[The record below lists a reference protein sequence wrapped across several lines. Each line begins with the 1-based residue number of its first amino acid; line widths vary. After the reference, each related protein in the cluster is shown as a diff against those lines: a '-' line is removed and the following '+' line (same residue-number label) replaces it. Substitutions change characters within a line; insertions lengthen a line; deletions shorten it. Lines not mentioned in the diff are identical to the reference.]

1 MQQEYYFVESP
12 EEKSQLEDNAML
24 KFIFPQKIENFDN
37 IEDIDIERLYFVKD
51 SIPQKSSTQNESVHK
66 EESLNELVLLDDYEA
81 AFNKLGNNDNFNY
94 FNFINTNYDSDNN
107 GTPCFIKNI
116 VMENNCF
123 CPIENEKQELIIKID
138 ETSKK
143 EKISNQKSSKIKKH
157 RSDKPKVNKDYKNLK
172 TSKNK
177 MKRGPY
183 KKKNKI
189 IQEVNTEDKCFP
201 FTKGKGFINSGVS
214 IELNTANLNYN
225 IETSSENIS
234 NTELNNKEILE
245 DSDIKNEDSNE
256 HNNAVNNDLG
266 IWKFTTKKYFIA
278 SNGKKKRVKKKRKFK
293 PDDIRKKIK
302 ARFHKTIKNIINE
315 NLKKAGAKE
324 LFDFIPQSF
333 IGNVSKKVNNLVLDY
348 TYKEILSSDFSDI
361 SKIGFVKVD
370 NIKLERNKRVLKYL
384 EENPDISKRSGFDIV
399 KNMKYKELL
408 RFYFTSF
415 QFENS
420 LNLLKEE
427 NECYDYIQEY
437 IYRAKT
443 YIRFFSDYVPNEEN
457 KNNSVTGLN
466 EEEN

>member
-1 MQQEYYFVESP
+1 M
-12 EEKSQLEDNAML
+12 
-24 KFIFPQKIENFDN
+24 
-37 IEDIDIERLYFVKD
+37 
-51 SIPQKSSTQNESVHK
+51 
-66 EESLNELVLLDDYEA
+66 ELLV
-81 AFNKLGNNDNFNY
+81 
-94 FNFINTNYDSDNN
+94 
-107 GTPCFIKNI
+107 IKNI

-348 TYKEILSSDFSDI
+348 TYKEILSSDF
-361 SKIGFVKVD
+361 
-370 NIKLERNKRVLKYL
+370 IK
-384 EENPDISKRSGFDIV
+384 
-399 KNMKYKELL
+399 
-408 RFYFTSF
+408 
-415 QFENS
+415 
-420 LNLLKEE
+420 
-427 NECYDYIQEY
+427 
-437 IYRAKT
+437 
-443 YIRFFSDYVPNEEN
+443 
-457 KNNSVTGLN
+457 
-466 EEEN
+466 